1 MNSIRSRAFVQ
12 RLIPLILL
20 LSYSFYLLSLNL
32 GETSLRPWDE
42 AWYASIARNVL
53 RTNNPLELTFNG
65 KTFWDHPPLGFY
77 AIATSFAVFGINEF
91 SARLPM
97 MIFALLTIVVL
108 WQTGKKLFDSR
119 MGLMAGLILISS
131 RWYLVRARTANLE
144 PLLLLTQV
152 LVFYYA
158 YNAKDKRAYIKLW
171 FFFALSLLSKT
182 TISVTL
188 LPLVLIATYRGIKEK
203 KFNFKLTALSFL
215 LPLFPWYGYNLIT
228 YGAAFWKQSVLN
240 IGLRGASVSGVTNE
254 SVSQTLLYLRSAVHK
269 WYLPLWASVGLSFV
283 FLLKRQMRWLLAYLF
298 LVSFP
303 YFLSTKTE
311 VWHLLPII
319 PPMAL
324 IIPAV
329 TFLLI
334 DKLAWPKF
342 INFWAKNFVVAG
354 VLFIALTSIGSFWYE
369 FITERGVSDEARLGM
384 AAAKVDAPLI
394 LQDITYLPTV
404 VFYAGKKE
412 EVKGTFR
419 DPSATDG
426 IPRPFQLITREFILK
441 QTKGYRIIEQHGDM
455 VLALYE

>member
-1 MNSIRSRAFVQ
+1 MKGFVQ
-12 RLIPLILL
+12 RWIPLIALL
-20 LSYSFYLLSLNL
+20 AFAFYILTFRL

-42 AWYASIARNVL
+42 AWYASIARNAL

-77 AIATSFAVFGINEF
+77 AIATSFAIFGVNEF

-97 MIFALLTIVVL
+97 VIFALLTTVAL
-108 WQTGKKLFDSR
+108 WQTGRKLSDSR
-119 MGLMAGLILISS
+119 IGLIAGLILISS

-144 PLLLLTQV
+144 SLLLLTQT

-158 YNAKDKRAYIKLW
+158 FSAKDKWGYIKLW

-182 TISVTL
+182 TISITL

-215 LPLFPWYGYNLIT
+215 LPLLPWYGYNLIT

-240 IGLRGASVSGVTNE
+240 IGLRGASVSGVTSE

-269 WYLPLWASVGLSFV
+269 WYLPLFAAAGLSLIMAV
-283 FLLKRQMRWLLAYLF
+283 KRPARWLLAYLF

-324 IIPAV
+324 IIPTAV
-329 TFLLI
+329 FLFV
-334 DKLAWPKF
+334 DKLIRVKF
-342 INFWAKNFVVAG
+342 LNWLAKSVFVLA
-354 VLFIALTSIGSFWYE
+354 VLVISLMSIQSYWYE
-369 FITERGVSDEARLGM
+369 FITERGVSDEARLGV
-384 AAAKVDAPLI
+384 AASKVDAPLI
-394 LQDITYLPTV
+394 LQDITFLPMI
-404 VFYAGKKE
+404 VFYADKKE
-412 EVKGTFR
+412 EIKGTFR
-419 DPSATDG
+419 DPSAIDG

-441 QTKGYRIIEQHGDM
+441 QTKGYRIIEQYGDL